1 MEKSCL
7 TEGTSIAARAK
18 QTSADCTRM
27 PRSSLEPAFFGHG
40 KALAG
45 MTLGTTTVLLIIF
58 YVLKMIAAKNLKLAY

>member
-7 TEGTSIAARAK
+7 TEGTSIAGRAK